1 MTIQKR
7 RERIKQLIAETEINT
22 QGELARRL
30 TLEGFSVTQ
39 ATVSR
44 DIKELGLIKE
54 KGNVLNY
61 RYAMPVNN
69 VSINCVVNEDKVIS
83 LLKTF
88 IVSVQSAR
96 NIVVVKTLEGHAQA
110 CGMAFDKL
118 NLSGVLGSVA
128 GDDTLMVV
136 AESDEIATS
145 IKNVIKGYVNL

>member
-1 MTIQKR
+1 MSISKR
-7 RERIKQLIAETEINT
+7 RERIKELILETEINT
-22 QGELARRL
+22 QGELARLL

-54 KGNVLNY
+54 KGKILNY
-61 RYAMPVNN
+61 RYAMPQNTVNVN
-69 VSINCVVNEDKVIS
+69 GVVSEDKVIS

-118 NLSGVLGSVA
+118 KLVGVLGSVA

-136 AESDEIATS
+136 AETDELATN
-145 IKNVIKGYVNL
+145 IKNSIKGYVGL